1 MSETRSELALQRLL
15 VAIEPPNLSR
25 QPLAAAR
32 DLAQSL
38 QLELAG
44 LFVEN
49 LNLLRLA
56 ALPFTREVG
65 AVSGMVR
72 AIDVIDV
79 ERALRAQAQQVRE
92 LFSSLAAEL
101 DLPWSFRVERG
112 ELLER
117 VLAEMSE
124 TVAAV
129 FAPAPRKAQT
139 GTSTRAGAG
148 TAPTRQVLAIFD
160 PTPAGSRAVSVAQ
173 QLCLARGATLAVA
186 MVSAEK
192 PGLAALRETA
202 RRNIPALRG
211 DARLL
216 QLADTSVDA
225 LADAARVTA
234 CDVLVLGSDA
244 FPRQQREFRALLE
257 RVRCPVV
264 LVG

>member
-1 MSETRSELALQRLL
+1 MSETRSKFALQRLL
-15 VAIEPPNLSR
+15 VAIEPPILSR

-139 GTSTRAGAG
+139 GARARAGAG
-148 TAPTRQVLAIFD
+148 IAPTRRVLAILD

-186 MVSAEK
+186 MVSAERTG
-192 PGLAALRETA
+192 PEALRETA
-202 RRNIPALRG
+202 LRSIPAVRADAPLLR
-211 DARLL
+211 LV
-216 QLADTSVDA
+216 DTSVDA
-225 LADAARVTA
+225 LADAARRSA